1 MIRFVKHTDIRPEKW
16 DEAILRSQSP
26 TVLATHGFLDTL
38 TAGSTWNALILDD
51 YAAVLPL
58 PERSKMGIPYIYTP
72 FFLPQLGI
80 FSPTP
85 TNAETTLAF
94 FNNIPTKYKQI
105 DLLLNATNDA
115 GLLKN
120 ETIQLVSHQ
129 LSLQKPYEQLQ
140 ADFSQNTR
148 RNIKDAQKHSL
159 TYFEDEMILDDVIN
173 LFKQNKGR
181 EKNVHYGND
190 DYPILQKAAQKLI
203 DNQKLLVAGV
213 LNANEKLVAGAFFLH
228 DYTKIHFWFSG
239 RDDEASEGKPM
250 FFLLDEYIHRHAGSD
265 KILDFNGSSNPNVA
279 RLYRGFG
286 GMPYSIPMIHHTP
299 TLWQLPMRIYRF
311 FSK

>member
-1 MIRFVKHTDIRPEKW
+1 MIRFVKHTDILPEKW

-26 TVLATHGFLDTL
+26 TVLATYHLLNTL
-38 TAGSTWNALILDD
+38 TADSAWDALVMDD
-51 YAAVLPL
+51 YAAVMPL
-58 PERSKMGIPYIYTP
+58 PHRVKMGIHYIYTP

-85 TNAETTLAF
+85 TDAETTLAF

-105 DLLLNATNDA
+105 DLLLNTSNDVE
-115 GLLKN
+115 LLKN
-120 ETIQLVSHQ
+120 ETIRLVSHQ

-148 RNIKDAQKHSL
+148 RNIKDALKHSL
-159 TYFEDEMILDDVIN
+159 TYFEDEMILDDVIH
-173 LFKQNKGR
+173 LFKQNKGK

-190 DYPILQKAAQKLI
+190 DYQILQKTAKQQKKKQKLI
-203 DNQKLLVAGV
+203 VAGV
-213 LNANEKLVAGAFFLH
+213 LNANEKLVAGALFLH
-228 DYTKIHFWFSG
+228 DYTRIHFWFSG

-250 FFLLDEYIHRHAGSD
+250 FFLLNEYIRRHAGIS
-265 KILDFNGSSNPNVA
+265 KTLDFNGSSDPNVA
-279 RLYRGFG
+279 RLYKGFG
-286 GMPYSIPMIHHTP
+286 GIPYEIPMLHHTSA
-299 TLWQLPMRIYRF
+299 LWKVPMQVYRF

>member
-1 MIRFVKHTDIRPEKW
+1 MIRFVKHTDILPEKW

-26 TVLATHGFLDTL
+26 TVLATYHLLNAL
-38 TAGSTWNALILDD
+38 TADSAWDALVMDD
-51 YAAVLPL
+51 YTAVMPL
-58 PERSKMGIPYIYTP
+58 PHRVKLGIHYIYTP

-94 FNNIPTKYKQI
+94 FNNIPTRYKQI
-105 DLLLNATNDA
+105 DLLLNTTNDV

-120 ETIQLVSHQ
+120 ETIRLVSHQ
-129 LSLQKPYEQLQ
+129 LSLQKPYEQIL

-148 RNIKDAQKHSL
+148 RNIKAAQKHSL
-159 TYFEDEMILDDVIN
+159 TYFEDEMIINDVIH
-173 LFKQNKGR
+173 LFKQNKGKG
-181 EKNVHYGND
+181 KNVHYGEND
-190 DYPILQKAAQKLI
+190 YQTLLKTAEQLLEKQKLI
-203 DNQKLLVAGV
+203 VAGV
-213 LNANEKLVAGAFFLH
+213 LNTNKKLVAGAFFLH

-250 FFLLDEYIHRHAGSD
+250 FFLLNEYIRRHAESD
-265 KILDFNGSSNPNVA
+265 KNLDFNGSSDPNVA
-279 RLYRGFG
+279 RLYKGFG
-286 GMPYSIPMIHHTP
+286 GILYEIPMLHHTS
-299 TLWQLPMRIYRF
+299 TLWKVPMQVYRF